1 MKPRHRGE
9 VHMAS
14 MTSAWHVWKH
24 QESVKARSHRC
35 NCRRGLNRPNLRYP
49 LAHLK
54 GSARK
59 AGVHLHNLATG
70 GEAEPSPPWHVC
82 LGCAFTQPPPKPLR
96 YGAGLA
102 RQTFVPRLCLR
113 QRAGCL
119 RTSPPESGIPCAL
132 VLVASSAQAASPTS
146 PKPID
151 WMGRPDYPAA
161 WRSADACRVLH
172 QSICSAEGHDA

>member
-1 MKPRHRGE
+1 
-9 VHMAS
+9 MAS

-119 RTSPPESGIPCAL
+119 RLPPQNPVSPARWCLSPRPRRRQAL
-132 VLVASSAQAASPTS
+132 HHRSPSTGWGGPTIRRLGARRMHVGSCIKVYVVLRGMTRKWKSSP
-146 PKPID
+146 
-151 WMGRPDYPAA
+151 
-161 WRSADACRVLH
+161 
-172 QSICSAEGHDA
+172 